1 MSNEV
6 YIGAAARKLS
16 ISAEFLRTL
25 ERENR
30 IPRPPRDAAG
40 RRLYS
45 QDDLA
50 LLKRMGIGECP
61 HRLKRA
67 EDVLEVAR

>member
-1 MSNEV
+1 MGNDV
-6 YIGAAARKLS
+6 YIGACARELCVS
-16 ISAEFLRTL
+16 TEFLRTL
-25 ERENR
+25 EREQR
-30 IPRPPRDAAG
+30 IPAPRRDAAG

-50 LLKRMGIGECP
+50 LLKSMGVGNRP

-67 EDVLEVAR
+67 EDVLEAAQ